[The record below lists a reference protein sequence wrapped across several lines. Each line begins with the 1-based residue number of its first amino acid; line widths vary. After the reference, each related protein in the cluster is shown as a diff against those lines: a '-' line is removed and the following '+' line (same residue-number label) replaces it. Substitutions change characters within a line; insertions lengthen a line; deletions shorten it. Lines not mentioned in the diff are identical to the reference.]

1 MAAIKKGVNLEKKTP
16 VYKNTKV
23 LLIEDESC
31 VAEIDLNHEDMLYRS
46 IKLKEDSEG
55 VYVEYPTRPRVKNGR
70 AVFDRYGQ
78 QFIDYIFRPI
88 NECAAYYDTMI
99 VNAYY
104 KAKGLSEISMDD
116 IPFNDE
122 TRVLSVCA
130 VNQMHNGFVG
140 FAEVIYRGMMI
151 NDIAILQTPAG
162 DKHLVL
168 PHFKVVN
175 SDGEEVKKLFIYPQK
190 EEMQKL
196 RKLVIDSYLTLV
208 R

>member
-1 MAAIKKGVNLEKKTP
+1 MAAVKKGVTFEKKLP

-23 LLIEDESC
+23 TIVENEAC
-31 VAEIDLNHEDMLYRS
+31 VAEIDLNCDDMLYRS
-46 IKLKEDSEG
+46 IQLKEDAEG

-70 AVFDRYGQ
+70 AVYDRYGQ
-78 QFIDYIFRPI
+78 QYVDYIFRPT
-88 NECAAYYDTMI
+88 EACSEYYDTLA

-104 KAKGLSEISMDD
+104 KEKGLNEISMDD
-116 IPFNDE
+116 IPFDDE
-122 TRVLSVCA
+122 TRVVSICA

-140 FAEVIYRGMMI
+140 FAEVCYKGMMI

-168 PHFKVVN
+168 PHFKVTAG
-175 SDGEEVKKLFIYPQK
+175 DGTEIKKLFIYPQK
-190 EEMQKL
+190 DEMQKL
-196 RKLVIDSYLTLV
+196 RKMVSDAYDMLI

>member
-1 MAAIKKGVNLEKKTP
+1 MAAIKKGVNFEKKTP

-23 LLIEDESC
+23 SLLNADNC
-31 VAEIDLNHEDMLYRS
+31 VAEIDLNHDDMLYRC

-55 VYVEYPTRPRVKNGR
+55 IYVEYPTRPRVKNGR

-88 NECAAYYDTMI
+88 DECAAYYDTLI

-104 KAKGLSEISMDD
+104 KAKGLSEISLDD
-116 IPFNDE
+116 IPFKDD
-122 TRVLSVCA
+122 THVISVCA

-140 FAEVIYRGMMI
+140 FAEVCYRGMKI
-151 NDIAILQTPAG
+151 NDIAILETHAG

-175 SDGEEVKKLFIYPQK
+175 SEGEEVKKLFIYPQK